1 MVWLYEVMTHFLW
14 YERVMLFQLS
24 FMHLEGNTLV
34 WRIQCVIIN
43 TWLLR
48 DDQALVTRLAT

>member
-1 MVWLYEVMTHFLW
+1 MTHFLW
-14 YERVMLFQLS
+14 CGRVTLFQLS

-48 DDQALVTRLAT
+48 NYQVIFTRLAT